1 MRMERLT
8 DKLLLGICCAAS
20 AVAFSPNAESVAWL
34 LLAFALSLGTEA
46 VGGAAAGAAS
56 AARRTQALGR
66 TPNAL
71 RWAFAA
77 LPCVAAL
84 GFPRLAACLPLAAYD
99 LVRLALER
107 AGRASASASSRS
119 PSADARAAEPEPAG
133 AAAIAP
139 VTAAPF
145 ALALLA
151 VITPWLGTMS
161 ARALPMGQLALTLGL
176 DLAAVLL
183 SWRTAVTSA
192 QRARNQRERDRLSA
206 QSQQLAAQ
214 NRDLVDRRAYEV
226 RVATLEERA
235 RIAREIHD
243 NVGHLLTRACLQVE
257 ALRVVH
263 EGEPRVQ
270 ADFAD
275 VSRTLAEALTTVRA
289 SVHNLRDDAVDLGA
303 QMHQLAAETAAGTGL
318 AVDVDVSAERVPAD
332 VASCFLAV
340 LRETAANTL
349 RHSNA
354 TRLRAQC
361 LEQPALYQ
369 LVVTDNGTGGPEVP
383 VGRADARAYG
393 PDSPAGEKRG
403 GCAAGLATA
412 GAAGAAA
419 AGTTTGTGHG
429 MGLSSMRERVEALG
443 GTFSAGPQANGG
455 FRVFASIPKRS

>member
-46 VGGAAAGAAS
+46 VGGAAAGG
-56 AARRTQALGR
+56 ARRTQALGR
-66 TPNAL
+66 TPGAL

-77 LPCVAAL
+77 LPCIATL

-183 SWRTAVTSA
+183 SWRTAVTAA

-270 ADFAD
+270 SDFAD
-275 VSRTLAEALTTVRA
+275 VGRTLAEALTTVRA

-332 VASCFLAV
+332 EVERGDA
-340 LRETAANTL
+340 
-349 RHSNA
+349 
-354 TRLRAQC
+354 
-361 LEQPALYQ
+361 QPARPGGVSAL
-369 LVVTDNGTGGPEVP
+369 GPE
-383 VGRADARAYG
+383 
-393 PDSPAGEKRG
+393 
-403 GCAAGLATA
+403 
-412 GAAGAAA
+412 
-419 AGTTTGTGHG
+419 
-429 MGLSSMRERVEALG
+429 
-443 GTFSAGPQANGG
+443 
-455 FRVFASIPKRS
+455 